1 MIEKNKNLHI
11 VLGPTGVGK
20 TDYSIE
26 LAEKF
31 GSPIVN
37 CDSRQIFKEMKIGTA
52 PPSDM
57 QLERVQHYFIYSNS
71 VSEYYTAGRYE
82 LEALELL
89 DELFLKHD
97 DIVMVGGSGMYI
109 DALCNGLDAFPEAD
123 QELRAKLMKRLQDEG
138 LDSLRQEL
146 KLIDSASYDSIDILN
161 PHRVVRALE
170 VTIQTGIKFSDWKSA
185 PKKERPFN
193 IYKIGINRDRAE
205 LYDRINRRV
214 DIMMEQ
220 GLVQEAKSL
229 IEYRSMPSM
238 NTVGYKELFE
248 YFDGNC
254 SLEEAVELIKRNSRR
269 YAKRQ
274 LTYWGRDK
282 SINWIDLSSK

>member
-1 MIEKNKNLHI
+1 MNSPATTRIDKGGDTLSLH
-11 VLGPTGVGK
+11 
-20 TDYSIE
+20 
-26 LAEKF
+26 
-31 GSPIVN
+31 
-37 CDSRQIFKEMKIGTA
+37 
-52 PPSDM
+52 
-57 QLERVQHYFIYSNS
+57 
-71 VSEYYTAGRYE
+71 
-82 LEALELL
+82 
-89 DELFLKHD
+89 
-97 DIVMVGGSGMYI
+97 
-109 DALCNGLDAFPEAD
+109 DALPIC
-123 QELRAKLMKRLQDEG
+123 
-138 LDSLRQEL
+138 
-146 KLIDSASYDSIDILN
+146 
-161 PHRVVRALE
+161 VVRALE
-170 VTIQTGIKFSDWKSA
+170 VTIQTGVKFSDWKSA

-193 IYKIGINRDRAE
+193 IHKIGINRDRAE

-282 SINWIDLSSK
+282 SINWLDFSGK